1 VPSKNQKMSVCQID
15 KNGKLN
21 LCGCGFGG
29 FYGTYILYLINDS
42 YKKIVNSSPI
52 LSLSDNFFGELI
64 AINIYIQYGE
74 TAYWQGLNINIII
87 HAIRALVH
95 QNKITKEETLSEPK
109 KLSPTEMHVLKKE
122 GLIETENP
130 NVFISP
136 GSIGIT
142 PLWFYRTHFAWFWT
156 PSKPKTFSLNDLNM
170 VNWSLIQPN
179 FPIKAIGGIWNNAA
193 PARRNVVLI
202 QFLINS
208 GLRFLMPQ
216 I

>member
-1 VPSKNQKMSVCQID
+1 MPSKNQKMSVCQID

-109 KLSPTEMHVLKKE
+109 KLSPTEMHVLYYYC
-122 GLIETENP
+122 LCQ
-130 NVFISP
+130 
-136 GSIGIT
+136 
-142 PLWFYRTHFAWFWT
+142 
-156 PSKPKTFSLNDLNM
+156 
-170 VNWSLIQPN
+170 SLIFFFLRILEGAHDQI
-179 FPIKAIGGIWNNAA
+179 FFSIIFI
-193 PARRNVVLI
+193 LLYLCL
-202 QFLINS
+202 FYLINKILS
-208 GLRFLMPQ
+208 INM
-216 I
+216 